1 MFARMKTYVLTLMI
15 LLAALPTAAA
25 EGVADDLY
33 KQLSKLDS
41 RRLYDKGYQYIRNG
55 ENDKALTCYTIVADR
70 MDPRDSVSV
79 RLAVGSMGN
88 IAYIYSVNEFG
99 KSFVYL
105 DKALKTAEQYK
116 VKDKL
121 PFLYLNMANVMHAD
135 ETVRTPDRMSA
146 LTLDCYRKAYDA
158 ALAVGDWGP
167 LLDALNNVV
176 SIAIGCRQLHDVKW
190 LINNFRSLNIPEGTA
205 DLRFSRLHCDAAEAL
220 MNGDTA
226 RALGSLERMKGTE
239 TAEGDVRA
247 MLQVWADVANTYY
260 HMGDYV
266 RCVAADTTAI
276 GIARRHGQ
284 RDVAV
289 SFYENLV
296 KCYKALGD
304 KELYR
309 RYYLI
314 YLEQKDSMYYQ
325 NQLLDVEHLRF
336 TSELEEVNG
345 RMKTLAAEKRNQQLV
360 ARGAVKGAR
369 GEKAAHGT
377 VRAAAR
383 RAEGNRRPK
392 PHHRGDRRGFQARSR
407 RAGAQIPLQPH
418 RRGRERRDNGAH
430 NAGDGERRRDLPRG
444 LLGAA
449 AVGTRRMEVQLR
461 GPSALREVQQELQH
475 HAIRIPHTRGV
486 QASRRPR
493 ALRQLHH
500 RGHSAERGLQV
511 AHQLHPAFQE
521 GDRPLAVGIRE
532 DDETGCRMS
541 ESHVNLNQNKK
552 GGISRCERRPTERR
566 KAANCVAI
574 CRLFVSR

>member
-1 MFARMKTYVLTLMI
+1 MKTYVLTLMI

-360 ARGAVKGAR
+360 ARGAV
-369 GEKAAHGT
+369 T
-377 VRAAAR
+377 AAALSVVILALIAYGYAKIR
-383 RAEGNRRPK
+383 KKNRLLFDRYQSAIKEHEEKKLLMAQYERQLAELKATGAQSLTTGEIGGASK
-392 PHHRGDRRGFQARSR
+392 PEADGLERKYRYNHIDEDVKDEITARIMQVMENVDEICREDFSVQRLSELVGWKYNYVAQVLSERFNKNFSTMLSEYRIREACKRLGDRERYGNYTIEGIAQSVGYKSRTSFTLLFKKVTGLSPSGYVKMTRQA
-407 RAGAQIPLQPH
+407 
-418 RRGRERRDNGAH
+418 
-430 NAGDGERRRDLPRG
+430 
-444 LLGAA
+444 
-449 AVGTRRMEVQLR
+449 
-461 GPSALREVQQELQH
+461 
-475 HAIRIPHTRGV
+475 
-486 QASRRPR
+486 
-493 ALRQLHH
+493 
-500 RGHSAERGLQV
+500 AE
-511 AHQLHPAFQE
+511 
-521 GDRPLAVGIRE
+521 
-532 DDETGCRMS
+532 
-541 ESHVNLNQNKK
+541 
-552 GGISRCERRPTERR
+552 
-566 KAANCVAI
+566 
-574 CRLFVSR
+574 

>member
-309 RYYLI
+309 RYYLM
-314 YLEQKDSMYYQ
+314 YLEQKDSIYYQ

-360 ARGAVKGAR
+360 ARGAV
-369 GEKAAHGT
+369 T
-377 VRAAAR
+377 AAALSVVILALIAYGYAKIR
-383 RAEGNRRPK
+383 KKNRLLFDRYQSAIKEHEEKKLLMAQYERQLAELKATGAQSLTTGEIGGATK
-392 PHHRGDRRGFQARSR
+392 PEADGLERKYRYNHIDEDVKDEITARIMQVMENVDEICREDFSVQRLSELVGWKYNYVAQVLSERFNKNFSTMLSEYRIREACKRLGDRERYGNYTIEGIAQSVGYKSRTSFTLLFKKVTGLSPSGYVKMTRQA
-407 RAGAQIPLQPH
+407 
-418 RRGRERRDNGAH
+418 
-430 NAGDGERRRDLPRG
+430 
-444 LLGAA
+444 
-449 AVGTRRMEVQLR
+449 
-461 GPSALREVQQELQH
+461 
-475 HAIRIPHTRGV
+475 
-486 QASRRPR
+486 
-493 ALRQLHH
+493 
-500 RGHSAERGLQV
+500 AE
-511 AHQLHPAFQE
+511 
-521 GDRPLAVGIRE
+521 
-532 DDETGCRMS
+532 
-541 ESHVNLNQNKK
+541 
-552 GGISRCERRPTERR
+552 
-566 KAANCVAI
+566 
-574 CRLFVSR
+574 